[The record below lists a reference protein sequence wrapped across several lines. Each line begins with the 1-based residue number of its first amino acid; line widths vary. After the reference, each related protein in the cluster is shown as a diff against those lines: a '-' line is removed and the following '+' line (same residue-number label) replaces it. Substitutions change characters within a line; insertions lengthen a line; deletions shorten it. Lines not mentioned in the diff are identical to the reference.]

1 MLMLGLLL
9 VVLAAAVAVGAMLD
23 AGESATVEI
32 LGQTLTTTIAGV
44 FVAGAATM
52 LTFLLGV
59 WAISASMGRARRKRA
74 QRKEAKRSQRD
85 SVKRLEQERAALR
98 EENERLASQLTDTR
112 DTTTTSSAG
121 VGAGAGAGAAAAGS
135 ADAHDHEHSTSE
147 ATPAAAG
154 TPEHEHRSGARG
166 LMDRVTGH
174 HNDEPATGST
184 SATETSEPASATSG
198 DERVV
203 DHRTDVSSET
213 GTGGRHRDLP

>member
-1 MLMLGLLL
+1 MLLLGLLL

-32 LGQTLTTTIAGV
+32 LGQTITTTIAGV

-85 SVKRLEQERAALR
+85 SVKHLEEERAALR
-98 EENERLASQLTDTR
+98 EENERLASQLTETR
-112 DTTTTSSAG
+112 PVNTPSSTAAGAG
-121 VGAGAGAGAAAAGS
+121 VGGAAGATGAGS
-135 ADAHDHEHSTSE
+135 TDAHDHRST
-147 ATPAAAG
+147 P
-154 TPEHEHRSGARG
+154 
-166 LMDRVTGH
+166 GH
-174 HNDEPATGST
+174 DHDHDHDESTTGST
-184 SATETSEPASATSG
+184 SAAETSAPTGSTSG

-203 DHRTDVSSET
+203 DHHTDASSET
-213 GTGGRHRDLP
+213 STGGRHRDLP